1 MYKCKKCD
9 FVAKT
14 EVGLRKHKNRKIPCD
29 AKNTKQTTKD
39 EEKKQEEIY
48 KDCSKQE
55 EICKDC
61 SKQEQHLNLDED
73 EDDDFMDERLGSIF
87 LDECDE
93 LFKLTRD
100 THADFFKK
108 MEEKY
113 TNINKQDD
121 FKSIISSIISLSN
134 QGIWF
139 MCRCYLIHRIAIEK
153 HTRLE
158 GKEVRKLLIKNMF
171 KTEIEGILNE
181 ILGSNIFS
189 KEQQA
194 QIHIDLNHCFNSN
207 LN

>member
-14 EVGLRKHKNRKIPCD
+14 EVGLRKHENRKIPCD
-29 AKNTKQTTKD
+29 AKKTKTKTKHKTKEE
-39 EEKKQEEIY
+39 EEKNIEDKEF
-48 KDCSKQE
+48 
-55 EICKDC
+55 CKDC
-61 SKQEQHLNLDED
+61 PKQEQHFNLDDD

-87 LDECDE
+87 LDECDQ

-100 THADFFKK
+100 THGDFFKK

-113 TNINKQDD
+113 TKMDQQDD

-153 HTRLE
+153 HTRLD

-181 ILGSNIFS
+181 ILGSNIFT

-194 QIHIDLNHCFNSN
+194 QIHID
-207 LN
+207 

>member
-14 EVGLRKHKNRKIPCD
+14 EVGLRKHENRKIPCD
-29 AKNTKQTTKD
+29 AKKTKTKQKTEE
-39 EEKKQEEIY
+39 EEKKLDD
-48 KDCSKQE
+48 K

-61 SKQEQHLNLDED
+61 PKQGQHFNLVDDD

-87 LDECDE
+87 LDECDQ

-100 THADFFKK
+100 THGDFFKK

-113 TNINKQDD
+113 TKMDQQDD
-121 FKSIISSIISLSN
+121 FKSIINSIISLSN

-181 ILGSNIFS
+181 ILGSNIFT

-194 QIHIDLNHCFNSN
+194 QIHID
-207 LN
+207 

>member
-14 EVGLRKHKNRKIPCD
+14 EVGLRKHENRKIPCD
-29 AKNTKQTTKD
+29 AKKTKTKQKTE
-39 EEKKQEEIY
+39 EEKKIE
-48 KDCSKQE
+48 DE

-61 SKQEQHLNLDED
+61 PKQEQHFNLDDD

-87 LDECDE
+87 LDECDQ

-100 THADFFKK
+100 THGDFFKK
-108 MEEKY
+108 MDEKY
-113 TNINKQDD
+113 TKMDQQDD
-121 FKSIISSIISLSN
+121 FKSIINSIISLSN

-153 HTRLE
+153 HTRLD

-181 ILGSNIFS
+181 ILGSNIFTN
-189 KEQQA
+189 EQQA
-194 QIHIDLNHCFNSN
+194 QIHVD
-207 LN
+207 

>member
-14 EVGLRKHKNRKIPCD
+14 EVGLRKHENRKIPCD
-29 AKNTKQTTKD
+29 AKKTKTKQKTEE
-39 EEKKQEEIY
+39 EEKKIE
-48 KDCSKQE
+48 DE

-61 SKQEQHLNLDED
+61 PKQEQHFNLDDD

-87 LDECDE
+87 LDECDQ

-100 THADFFKK
+100 THGDFFKK
-108 MEEKY
+108 MEERY
-113 TNINKQDD
+113 TKMDQQDD
-121 FKSIISSIISLSN
+121 FKSIINSIISLSN

-153 HTRLE
+153 HTRLD

-181 ILGSNIFS
+181 ILGSNIFT
-189 KEQQA
+189 KDQQA
-194 QIHIDLNHCFNSN
+194 QIHVD
-207 LN
+207 